1 MGDRLS
7 SLPDALLHA
16 IMSFLPARLAVQTC
30 VLSRRWEDLWC
41 SMPCISIDQQ
51 EFDMAAS
58 GNMNDLENARE
69 SSRFEE
75 FVNSLLMFHKAPSLE
90 MFRFYVTRPYK
101 FEVVSRWFRRG
112 IMCCPAVV
120 EISRSANTHCYGLP
134 HLGPRGCCLRRL
146 HLVAIYLDK
155 TVMQHLS
162 SACPVL
168 EDLELD
174 ECFIDHPEI
183 SSTTLKHLMV
193 KDYISY
199 SGKVLMIAAPALVSL
214 YLVSNA
220 VQWNWGSVLLNDM
233 PSLVNA
239 KVYFKQDGPS
249 DPPQVPCKILCSLI
263 NVRYLEL
270 SGLDTLLALHED
282 PDTFPTF
289 SNFRTLLFNG
299 CDLSDDFQ
307 MLACFLNNT
316 PSLEKLT
323 LQYCKVMA
331 PTPLMGSSSSSRPPV
346 AMGDRLSSLPDA
358 LLHTIMSFLPAR
370 QAVQTCVLSR
380 RWEDLWCSMPCL
392 SIDQQEFDMA
402 ASEGSDGLKYVRES
416 DRFEEFVNDVSQSS
430 IIGDVQLALH
440 EDSGIIP
447 TFSNLR
453 TLLFNGCDLSDDF
466 EMLGYFMN
474 NTPSLEKLTLQY
486 CKCPNLKLIEI
497 KYKEEDVHQLFG
509 LLSGIWRNLLKT
521 TIILTKA

>member
-1 MGDRLS
+1 
-7 SLPDALLHA
+7 
-16 IMSFLPARLAVQTC
+16 MSFLPARQAVQTC

-51 EFDMAAS
+51 EFDMAAL
-58 GNMNDLENARE
+58 GNMNDLENAR
-69 SSRFEE
+69 
-75 FVNSLLMFHKAPSLE
+75 LMFHKAPSLE
-90 MFRFYVTRPYK
+90 MFRFHVTRPYK

-120 EISRSANTHCYGLP
+120 EISRSANTHCYVLP

-220 VQWNWGSVLLNDM
+220 VQWNWGGVLLNDM

-270 SGLDTLLALHED
+270 SGLDTLRALNED
-282 PDTFPTF
+282 PDTF
-289 SNFRTLLFNG
+289 
-299 CDLSDDFQ
+299 
-307 MLACFLNNT
+307 
-316 PSLEKLT
+316 
-323 LQYCKVMA
+323 
-331 PTPLMGSSSSSRPPV
+331 
-346 AMGDRLSSLPDA
+346 
-358 LLHTIMSFLPAR
+358 
-370 QAVQTCVLSR
+370 
-380 RWEDLWCSMPCL
+380 
-392 SIDQQEFDMA
+392 
-402 ASEGSDGLKYVRES
+402 
-416 DRFEEFVNDVSQSS
+416 
-430 IIGDVQLALH
+430 
-440 EDSGIIP
+440 P

-466 EMLGYFMN
+466 QMLVCFLN

-486 CKCPNLKLIEI
+486 CKLPEGSKKRKIMENLERISIEYHDTLTFQCPNLKLIEI
-497 KYKEEDVHQLFG
+497 KYKQEDAHQLFS
-509 LLSGIWRNLLKT
+509 LLSGIWRNLRKT
-521 TIILTKA
+521 TIVLTEA